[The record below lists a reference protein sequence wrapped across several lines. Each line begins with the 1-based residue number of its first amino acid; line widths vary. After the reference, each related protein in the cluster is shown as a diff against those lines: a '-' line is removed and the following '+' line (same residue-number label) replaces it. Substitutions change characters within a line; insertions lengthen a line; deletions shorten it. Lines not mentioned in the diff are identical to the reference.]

1 VLCLTGIYW
10 FLGRDEKSVNMEW
23 VVSMDRHGI
32 SFFVVGRVG
41 VGCRYEKKIFS
52 PVEFWCAVPSRF
64 ACFVGNTEYYGA
76 RGGAV
81 G

>member
-1 VLCLTGIYW
+1 MGMTNLMMRKR
-10 FLGRDEKSVNMEW
+10 F
-23 VVSMDRHGI
+23 
-32 SFFVVGRVG
+32 
-41 VGCRYEKKIFS
+41 FS
-52 PVEFWCAVPSRF
+52 PVEFWYAVASRF